1 MSRAVP
7 APLFTDPV
15 HHAPTDP
22 VVVEAPDGTWRM
34 LYTQRRAA
42 DRSGG
47 AAWVHGTEIGIASSD
62 DGGLTWTYAGVADG
76 LDHLP
81 GPNTLWAPEI
91 VRIGAE
97 YHMFLSHVPGT
108 PDSWDAPR
116 SITHHTSAD
125 LTSWT
130 YRGTLPLSS
139 DRVIDACI
147 VPLPSG
153 GYRLW
158 YKDEAAGSQQWSVD
172 SPDLVT
178 WTEPR
183 PVITEP
189 PGEGA
194 NVFRLG
200 ELVVAAGR
208 RVARAGRLPLV
219 RPRDV
224 GAGRARAR
232 LPGRSTVGRGN
243 GPARGRRRSGARAPA
258 TRSRGSS
265 TSRTASSPGPRT
277 RAPPTSSTT
286 TASRSPTAP
295 TCRSPPPSVVDD
307 HLVCD
312 RDADPDLDLRRIST
326 LAHP

>member
-22 VVVEAPDGTWRM
+22 VVVEAPDGTWRL

-47 AAWVHGTEIGIASSD
+47 VGWVHGTEIGVASSD
-62 DGGLTWTYAGVADG
+62 DGGLTWTYAGVVDG

-108 PDSWDAPR
+108 PASWDATR
-116 SITHHTSAD
+116 SITHHTSPD
-125 LTSWT
+125 LTTWT

-147 VPLPSG
+147 VPLPTG
-153 GYRLW
+153 GFRLW
-158 YKDEAAGSQQWSVD
+158 YKDEVAGSQQWSVD

-200 ELVVAAGR
+200 GWWWLLVDEWRGLGVYRSSDLESWERDG
-208 RVARAGRLPLV
+208 LV
-219 RPRDV
+219 LDSP
-224 GAGRARAR
+224 
-232 LPGRSTVGRGN
+232 
-243 GPARGRRRSGARAPA
+243 GARPWDAGTGRHA
-258 TRSRGSS
+258 DVVVG
-265 TSRTASSPGPRT
+265 RT
-277 RAPPTSSTT
+277 RAGDEVAWIFYFTHRVEPGPENVSTT
-286 TASRSPTAP
+286 DELDDDGIPLAHRTDVQVAAAV
-295 TCRSPPPSVVDD
+295 VVDD

-312 RDADPDLDLRRIST
+312 RDADPDLDLRRISA